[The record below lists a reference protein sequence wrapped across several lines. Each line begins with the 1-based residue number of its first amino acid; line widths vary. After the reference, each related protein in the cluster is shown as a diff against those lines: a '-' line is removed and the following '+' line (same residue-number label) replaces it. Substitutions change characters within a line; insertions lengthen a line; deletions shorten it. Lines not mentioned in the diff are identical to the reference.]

1 MTKYRLLF
9 LISLFSSYLFAF
21 LNHLF
26 NILPESAFY
35 AFIFQL
41 LFALSCPFAYMTYFI
56 ALKQALHTFHLSNR
70 LILLKQEEDVQRQ
83 QAQKLKRNR
92 ERAKEFQAEIFGHL
106 KILRE
111 QLKREDIPQASRE
124 MEQLSDYF
132 EKIRMRPIA
141 SDSLLNA
148 ILQDRKELAEKNH
161 ILTNYQILLPE
172 EIGLPHSVLSTIF
185 FNLLDNGIESC
196 INSGVNEPFLTL
208 KVHYNTNFLHIN
220 MENSKNPDII
230 FDGKTTK
237 PDSALH
243 GYGLAIIE
251 ELADKYNGSCEW
263 IDKGNTFQSLIMLHT
278 DISYYKDRR

>member
-26 NILPESAFY
+26 NILPESVFY

-41 LFALSCPFAYMTYFI
+41 LFALSCPFAYMSYFI

-92 ERAKEFQAEIFGHL
+92 ERAQEFQTEIFGHL

-132 EKIRMRPIA
+132 EKVRMRPIA

-172 EIGLPHSVLSTIF
+172 EIG
-185 FNLLDNGIESC
+185 
-196 INSGVNEPFLTL
+196 
-208 KVHYNTNFLHIN
+208 
-220 MENSKNPDII
+220 
-230 FDGKTTK
+230 
-237 PDSALH
+237 
-243 GYGLAIIE
+243 
-251 ELADKYNGSCEW
+251 
-263 IDKGNTFQSLIMLHT
+263 
-278 DISYYKDRR
+278 